1 MTDISQWTIIL
12 VDDEPDSLNLISE
25 LLTLHNAEVLRAANG
40 EACLA
45 LLSEVKPTVLVVDLN
60 MPRPDGWDVLNG
72 MRAMSDMDG
81 VPVIAV
87 TAYYSDAVEEEA
99 YRAGFDAFVRKP
111 VKTVPFLTM
120 LQDLVAQ

>member
-1 MTDISQWTIIL
+1 MTDLSQWTIIL

-25 LLTLHNAEVLRAANG
+25 MLMLHHAQVLRAANG
-40 EACLA
+40 DICLA
-45 LLSEVKPTVLVVDLN
+45 LLSEVKPTALVVDLN
-60 MPRPDGWDVLNG
+60 MPRPDGWDVLSE
-72 MRAMSDMDG
+72 MRAMPGMAS

-99 YRAGFDAFVRKP
+99 YRVGFDAFVRKP
-111 VKTVPFLTM
+111 VKSGPFLRL